1 MRLRLSALLLLSV
14 LVLGLTA
21 CGGGDDEGTGGTTTG
36 ATTTSASST
45 NGGCNP
51 ITPPTPAGEDP
62 KKPTKALDAKK
73 RYRLIFAT
81 NCGIFTI
88 QLDQKLAPKTTASLV
103 SLVEQKFFNGL
114 TFHRVVP
121 GFVIQGGDP
130 TGTGTGGPGY
140 QTVDAPPQD
149 AKYTKG
155 VVAMAKTLD
164 EPPGTAGSQF
174 FIVTGQDA
182 GLPPDYAIVGKVVS
196 GQDTIDA
203 IDALGTGDGPPSEPV
218 VIDKVTIEV
227 K

>member
-1 MRLRLSALLLLSV
+1 VRLRLSALLLLAV

-21 CGGGDDEGTGGTTTG
+21 CGGDDEESAGDTTT
-36 ATTTSASST
+36 AQTTTSASG
-45 NGGCNP
+45 NGGCTP
-51 ITPPTPAGEDP
+51 VTPPTTSGEDP
-62 KKPTKALDAKK
+62 KKPTKALEAGKQ
-73 RYRLIFAT
+73 YNLIFAT

-88 QLDQKLAPKTTASLV
+88 RLDQKLAPKTTASLV
-103 SLVEQKFFNGL
+103 SLVEQKFFNGV

-140 QTVDAPPQD
+140 QTVDAPPKD

-174 FIVTGQDA
+174 FIVTGADA

-196 GQDTIDA
+196 GEDTIAA

>member
-1 MRLRLSALLLLSV
+1 VRLRLSALLLLAV
-14 LVLGLTA
+14 LVLGLSA
-21 CGGGDDEGTGGTTTG
+21 CGGDDEESSG
-36 ATTTSASST
+36 ATTTAATTTSSSSAS
-45 NGGCNP
+45 GGCEP
-51 ITPPTPAGEDP
+51 VTPPSPPAEDP
-62 KKPTKALDAKK
+62 KKPTKALDAGKQ
-73 RYRLIFAT
+73 YRLIFAT

-140 QTVDAPPQD
+140 QTVDPPPQD

-164 EPPGTAGSQF
+164 EAPGTAGSQF
-174 FIVTGQDA
+174 FIVTGADA

-196 GQDTIDA
+196 GDDTIAA
-203 IDALGTGDGPPSEPV
+203 IDALGTTDGPPSQPV